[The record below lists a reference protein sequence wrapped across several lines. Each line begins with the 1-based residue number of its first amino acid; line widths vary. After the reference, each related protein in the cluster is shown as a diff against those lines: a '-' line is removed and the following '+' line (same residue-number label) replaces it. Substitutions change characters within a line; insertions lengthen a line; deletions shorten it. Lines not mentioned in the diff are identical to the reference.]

1 MIYNEQTVNLVNEM
15 IKTIETKYNIIVERW
30 TYNKIRMEFSIFLA
44 KGYKLPDNII
54 TTKNVFK
61 TFPFN
66 VMIYEYRYL
75 FPTQYDHL
83 SDIEVSIEEWR
94 LSSKLPW
101 FHEEYLKRCDHCGVI
116 LNCINVPYDYSNS
129 VMRDN
134 LMGVL
139 CNNCE
144 NIGIINQSPVS
155 QKLNRMFIE
164 EQMSKEF
171 LVRIRNIDNLEL
183 EREI

>member
-15 IKTIETKYNIIVERW
+15 VKTIETKYNIIVERW

-75 FPTQYDHL
+75 LGNTEQ
-83 SDIEVSIEEWR
+83 SI
-94 LSSKLPW
+94 
-101 FHEEYLKRCDHCGVI
+101 
-116 LNCINVPYDYSNS
+116 
-129 VMRDN
+129 
-134 LMGVL
+134 
-139 CNNCE
+139 
-144 NIGIINQSPVS
+144 
-155 QKLNRMFIE
+155 
-164 EQMSKEF
+164 
-171 LVRIRNIDNLEL
+171 
-183 EREI
+183 